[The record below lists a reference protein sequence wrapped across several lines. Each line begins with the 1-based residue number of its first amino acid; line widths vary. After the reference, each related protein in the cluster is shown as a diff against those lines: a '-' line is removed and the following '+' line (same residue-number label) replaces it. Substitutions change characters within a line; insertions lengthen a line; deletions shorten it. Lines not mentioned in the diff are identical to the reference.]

1 MQRTLTGFLL
11 VLTSGTLW
19 AQTPAIHPA
28 AQPDTLTPR
37 TDTVRSVRQLSSPSL
52 VQRPDTLRP
61 TPKVDTLSNRVL
73 TAPPV
78 QEAAAKGNAKIT
90 GYVVDSTLTKAVE
103 FASIALYNTA
113 TNKLVDGTVADEKG
127 KFTIPRV
134 APGTYK
140 LLISFLGFTDKTV
153 PNITIGKGQTNDLGV
168 IRLTAT
174 TRTLK
179 EVTVAGKRALVE
191 DRVDR
196 LVYNADIDLTA
207 KGGDATDILKKVPM
221 LTVDLAGNVSLQGS
235 SNVRVL
241 INNKPSSILA
251 GNVADALRQIPADLI
266 KTVEVIT
273 SPSAKYDAEG
283 SGGII
288 NIITKKNTL
297 QGLHLDIDGG
307 LGNRTST
314 LGLNGSFRHGKL
326 GVNLNGNGRAIYN
339 PSASDLNQTTFQA
352 NGAPPIRTFQH
363 ASGNDKGVFGQY
375 ALGLDYDLS
384 KDESLTA
391 GIRFGVRDINRDL
404 RYATTLYNGNLAGIL
419 SRRNVNSEDLS
430 NSVDMNVDYQHVYT
444 HYTDRSQKELS
455 ISSQYSQNHLTNNFV
470 ANLLDSTEQLS
481 SRQRNLNFNTSQ
493 EFVLQ
498 VDYQT
503 PLSQTQQLEFGGK
516 ETHRQVNSL
525 YQYQLANPT
534 SDYYADERRPSGSLN
549 YTQNIAAT
557 YLSYTLTTRSKV
569 SLKAGMRYEYTSI
582 QAAAGG
588 AGGQG
593 AISIPDYGKLVP
605 SINLSK
611 KIGESTTIKLAYNR
625 RIQRPNVQDL
635 NPNFNAANP
644 LNIRVG
650 NPYLKPETTDRVE
663 FGYSTTVKKTYL
675 NLTLYTRLNTDD
687 IQSVSRR
694 SDTLAGAVIT
704 RTQNVGREYNY
715 GTNLF
720 ATFTL
725 LPKWTLNTNIDI
737 MYRYI
742 SGLALDIT
750 GQSITLT
757 NTGFRMGGRFDT
769 QLQLD
774 KGWAIQ
780 ANFGYRGRDIQLQG
794 YRVGFAQYSLG
805 ARKEFTNKR
814 GSLGLAAENFLTNGM
829 GFTSVLNSAQFAQ
842 DYRQYIY
849 NSSIRLTFSYKLGNL
864 NGAKLKKN
872 KAANNDDE
880 SN

>member
-1 MQRTLTGFLL
+1 MLNP
-11 VLTSGTLW
+11 V
-19 AQTPAIHPA
+19 A
-28 AQPDTLTPR
+28 
-37 TDTVRSVRQLSSPSL
+37 
-52 VQRPDTLRP
+52 RP
-61 TPKVDTLSNRVL
+61 DTLSNRV
-73 TAPPV
+73 TSPPV
-78 QEAAAKGNAKIT
+78 QEAAAKGNAKIS
-90 GYVVDSTLTKAVE
+90 GYIVDSTLTKAVE
-103 FASIALYNTA
+103 FASIALYNTG

-153 PNITIGKGQTNDLGV
+153 ANVVITKGQTKDMGV
-168 IRLTAT
+168 IQLSASV
-174 TRTLK
+174 RTLN
-179 EVTVAGKRALVE
+179 EVTVAGKKALVE

-196 LVYNADIDLTA
+196 LVYNADIDLAA

-221 LTVDLAGNVSLQGS
+221 LSVDLSGNVSLQGS
-235 SNVRVL
+235 ANVRVL

-297 QGLHLDIDGG
+297 QGLHLDVDGG
-307 LGNRTST
+307 VGNRSST

-326 GVNLNGNGRAIYN
+326 GVNLNGNGRAVYN
-339 PSASDLNQTTFQA
+339 KSASDLNQTTFQTGSA
-352 NGAPPIRTFQH
+352 APIRTFQH
-363 ASGNDKGVFGQY
+363 ANGFDKGVFGQY
-375 ALGLDYDLS
+375 ALGLDYDLA
-384 KDESLTA
+384 KDQSLTA
-391 GIRFGVRDINRDL
+391 GVRFGVRDLNRDQ
-404 RYATTLYNGNLAGIL
+404 RYTTTLFNGNRPGIL
-419 SRRNVNSEDLS
+419 SKRDVNSQDLS
-430 NSVDMNVDYQHVYT
+430 NSVDVNIDYLHTYT
-444 HYTDRSQKELS
+444 HHEDRPQKELS
-455 ISSQYSQNHLTNNFV
+455 LSAQYSQNHLTNNFN
-470 ANLLDSTEQLS
+470 ADLLDSTEHLT

-498 VDYQT
+498 ADYQT

-516 ETHRQVNSL
+516 ETRRQVNSL
-525 YQYQLANPT
+525 YQYQLARPSSEYT
-534 SDYYADERRPSGSLN
+534 ADDGRPSGSLD
-549 YTQNIAAT
+549 YAQNISAA

-582 QAAAGG
+582 QAQTGG
-588 AGGQG
+588 SRTGGSAAGGQG
-593 AISIPDYGKLVP
+593 PIAIPDYGKLVP

-625 RIQRPNVQDL
+625 RIQRPNIQDL

-650 NPYLKPETTDRVE
+650 NPYLKPETTDRIE
-663 FGYSTTVKKTYL
+663 FGYSTSIKKTYL
-675 NLTLYTRLNTDD
+675 NFTLYTRLNTDD
-687 IQSVSRR
+687 IQSVSQR

-704 RTQNVGREYNY
+704 RVQNVGKEYNY

-720 ATFTL
+720 ATINIT
-725 LPKWTLNTNIDI
+725 PRWSLNTNIDI

-742 SGLALDIT
+742 SGLALNVS
-750 GQSITLT
+750 GESITLT

-774 KGWAIQ
+774 KGWAVQ

-794 YRVGFAQYSLG
+794 YRIGFAQYSMG
-805 ARKEFTNKR
+805 VRKAFTNKR
-814 GSLGLAAENFLTNGM
+814 GSIGLAAENFLTNGM

-849 NSSIRLTFSYKLGNL
+849 NSSVRLTFSYKLGSL
-864 NGAKLKKN
+864 NVARPKKS
-872 KAANNDDE
+872 KSANTDDE